1 MKCVFQPEKFLF
13 YIKPFQNNDSWTSYT
28 TNLSEVLRLRRNLL
42 TQINIDFR
50 RNRIINK
57 SPQQDSKKDLGQ
69 QMSLKNLDFTSFLLS
84 SSRYLDIG

>member
-1 MKCVFQPEKFLF
+1 MIVEPAIPQICLK
-13 YIKPFQNNDSWTSYT
+13 YRD
-28 TNLSEVLRLRRNLL
+28 RRNLL
-42 TQINIDFR
+42 TQINIDFK
-50 RNRIINK
+50 RNRIIDK